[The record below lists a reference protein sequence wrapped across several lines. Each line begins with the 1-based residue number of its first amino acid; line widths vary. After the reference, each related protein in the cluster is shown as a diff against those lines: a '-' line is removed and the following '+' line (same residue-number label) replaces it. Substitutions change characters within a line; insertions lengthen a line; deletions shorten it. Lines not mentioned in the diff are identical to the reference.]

1 MCLFKKNDRV
11 YIPPPPPSVPVN
23 PEPIQSVPM
32 AEVEA
37 PVFGDQGLDGLR
49 GNKAALRRRKLQK
62 PAVDTSHVGLG
73 IPSIPKTPA
82 TGGVTTSKRP
92 QIPRI

>member
-1 MCLFKKNDRV
+1 MCLFKRSSTV
-11 YIPPPPPSVPVN
+11 VIPPPPPSVPAN
-23 PEPIQSVPM
+23 PEPIQAAPIVE
-32 AEVEA
+32 AEA

-49 GNKAALRRRKLQK
+49 GSKAALRRRHQQK

-82 TGGVTTSKRP
+82 TGGATTSKRP